1 MVVVGWGVVVVV
13 AVVVK
18 LIVILSME
26 FFNVKLGD
34 IFVGVDTGV
43 LLV

>member
-1 MVVVGWGVVVVV
+1 MVVV